1 MKKRILGVLL
11 VVSMVLVLCGCSKK
25 EAITADDFKSK
36 MEDLG
41 YKITDATGQFKGQT
55 VDSVQLALK
64 DDYQIEFYVLPSVEQ
79 AQSAYT
85 QNKSNIENVKAS
97 VSTNKSLEIKN
108 FSYYTRT
115 TDSIYYVVSRVDNT
129 FIYVAAKVEYK
140 DEISDIISKFGY

>member
-41 YKITDATGQFKGQT
+41 YKITDATGQFKGQP

-64 DDYQIEFYVLPSVEQ
+64 DDYKIEFYVLPSVEL
-79 AQSAYT
+79 AQSSFT
-85 QNKSNIENVKAS
+85 ENKSKIENINTS
-97 VSTNKSLEIKN
+97 FSTTKSLEIKN

-115 TDSIYYVVSRVDNT
+115 TGTIYYVVSRVDNT
-129 FIYVAAKVEYK
+129 FIYVAAKAEYK
-140 DEISDIISKFGY
+140 DEISDIVSKFGY